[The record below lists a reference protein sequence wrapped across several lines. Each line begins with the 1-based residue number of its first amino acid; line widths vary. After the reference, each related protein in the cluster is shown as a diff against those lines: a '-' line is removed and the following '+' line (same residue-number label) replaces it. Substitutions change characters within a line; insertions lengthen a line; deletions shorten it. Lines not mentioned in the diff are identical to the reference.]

1 MTESATLDD
10 RIAARYSV
18 DRAKKLKAEAEE
30 ARAAT
35 EAFAAGLAD
44 ADKAVAAMG
53 EARSWLAELLA
64 KWRAEL
70 PGELAALESQD
81 AIHARLAEGVHDG
94 LDWIS
99 RQIAGEAKA
108 LASEPGSAI
117 DPLIAHGGAAYCERM
132 AKACAPRPHLTVSQ
146 WADQYRWLSQKGSG
160 EPGKW
165 KTERNPML
173 REIMDVLSVQSD
185 VRRIVI
191 MKPAQVGITEAC
203 VNWIGYVMQHA
214 PAPLMVLLPTL
225 ENRDAWITQKLNPL
239 LLETPIIQDLFDAR
253 RERDA
258 SNSRDAKDFP
268 GGMLFLSG
276 GNSPNSYAQR
286 SARYVILDDLDR
298 FPEEVGE
305 EGHPVA
311 LARNRAK
318 AFARYKLLL
327 ISTPTVRDASHI
339 EAEYVKSDMRH
350 YHVPCPH
357 CGEVQQLEWKHLKWP
372 DHCATSGHVTN
383 VWYVCPHC
391 GGCIEEHHKPEM
403 LAKGRWVADH
413 PERKT
418 RGYQINGLYAPIGL
432 GKAWIE
438 LAQEFLDAQK
448 DPIALKSF
456 INTELAETWEDRSH
470 QLKPAHLAERAG
482 PQLARE
488 IPRGCL
494 LLTAAA
500 DVQRGTRLELQVLG
514 HGPAPDGRGLIHW
527 TIDYIVIPGD
537 PARAEVW
544 ERLAEH
550 LNRPYTNGCGREMVI
565 EATAIDE
572 GDGYHTDDVRA
583 FCMSGLA
590 RRLMSVK
597 GLNRPS
603 KSIMP
608 KAPEPTDLKRN
619 GRADKR
625 GALTW
630 SVGTDVVKN
639 YLISKLGADAEL
651 PREQQRIR
659 FHAELE
665 NEFFEQLLAESFDPS
680 RNRWIKKAGRRNE
693 ALDTWGYA
701 WYAAHHPQ
709 VGAQRKTRKEWE
721 ALAAMLEPPPLPDGT
736 IPPPDPV
743 IAPKAVP
750 SAPAAPA
757 SSRHQALMERMR
769 GRRG

>member
-1 MTESATLDD
+1 MTEATSTLDD

-44 ADKAVAAMG
+44 ADKAIEAMRAARG
-53 EARSWLAELLA
+53 WLDDLLA
-64 KWRAEL
+64 DWRARL
-70 PGELAALESQD
+70 PAELAALESQD
-81 AIHARLAEGVHDG
+81 AIHARLAEVVHAG
-94 LDWIS
+94 L
-99 RQIAGEAKA
+99 AGLSLWLGTEAKA
-108 LASEPGSAI
+108 LANEPGSAI
-117 DPLIAHGGAAYCERM
+117 DPLVSHGGVEYCKRAAS
-132 AKACAPRPHLTVSQ
+132 AVSPRPHLTVSA

-165 KTERNPML
+165 KTDRNPML

-239 LLETPIIQDLFDAR
+239 LLETPVIQELFDAR

-339 EAEYVKSDMRH
+339 EAEYIKSDMRR
-350 YHVPCPH
+350 YHVACPH
-357 CGEVQQLEWKHLKWP
+357 CGEYQRLEWKHLKWP

-391 GGCIEEHHKPEM
+391 GGCIEEHHKPTM
-403 LAKGRWVADH
+403 LARGRWVAEH

-432 GKAWIE
+432 GKGWIE

-470 QLKPAHLAERAG
+470 QVKPKHLAERAG
-482 PQLARE
+482 AQRGRE
-488 IPRGCL
+488 IPLGCL
-494 LLTAAA
+494 MLVAGVDTQ
-500 DVQRGTRLELQVLG
+500 DDRLELHVMGL
-514 HGPAPDGRGLIHW
+514 GPAPEGERGLIHW
-527 TIDYIVIPGD
+527 TIDYVQIPGD
-537 PARAEVW
+537 PARDDVW
-544 ERLAEH
+544 DRLAEL
-550 LNRPYTNGCGREMVI
+550 LNRPYTNVRGRELVI

-572 GDGYHTDDVRA
+572 GGHHTDDVRWFA
-583 FCMSGLA
+583 MSNRA
-590 RRLMSVK
+590 RRLMAVK

-603 KSIMP
+603 RSIMP
-608 KAPEPTDLKRN
+608 GPPTPTELNRRGKADR
-619 GRADKR
+619 R

-630 SVGTDVVKN
+630 TVGTDVAKS
-639 YLISKLGADAEL
+639 YLYSRLVADAEL
-651 PREQQRIR
+651 PSDQQRIR

-665 NEFFEQLLAESFDPS
+665 D
-680 RNRWIKKAGRRNE
+680 
-693 ALDTWGYA
+693 A
-701 WYAAHHPQ
+701 WVA
-709 VGAQRKTRKEWE
+709 
-721 ALAAMLEPPPLPDGT
+721 
-736 IPPPDPV
+736 
-743 IAPKAVP
+743 
-750 SAPAAPA
+750 
-757 SSRHQALMERMR
+757 
-769 GRRG
+769 

>member
-1 MTESATLDD
+1 MTESTTLDD

-44 ADKAVAAMG
+44 ADKAIEAMRAARG
-53 EARSWLAELLA
+53 WLDDLLA
-64 KWRAEL
+64 DWRARL
-70 PGELAALESQD
+70 PAELAALESQD
-81 AIHARLAEGVHDG
+81 AIHARLAEMVHAG
-94 LDWIS
+94 L
-99 RQIAGEAKA
+99 AGLSLWLGTEAKS
-108 LASEPGSAI
+108 LATEPGSAI
-117 DPLIAHGGAAYCERM
+117 DPLIAHGGVAYCERM
-132 AKACAPRPHLTVSQ
+132 AKACAPRPHLTVSA

-165 KTERNPML
+165 KTDRNPML

-239 LLETPIIQDLFDAR
+239 LLETPIIAELFDAR

-339 EAEYVKSDMRH
+339 EAEYLKSDMRR
-350 YHVPCPH
+350 YHVACPH
-357 CGEVQQLEWKHLKWP
+357 CGEYQRLEWKHLKWP

-383 VWYVCPHC
+383 VWYVCPQC

-403 LAKGRWVADH
+403 LAKGRWIAEH
-413 PERKT
+413 PERRV

-432 GKAWIE
+432 GKAWVE

-470 QLKPAHLAERAG
+470 ALKPKHLSERAG

-488 IPRGCL
+488 IPPGCL
-494 LLTAAA
+494 LLTAGV
-500 DVQRGTRLELQVLG
+500 DVQRGTRLEMQVVG
-514 HGPAPDGRGLIHW
+514 IGPSRDSDSGRLVLTHW
-527 TIDYIVIPGD
+527 TVDYVVIPGD
-537 PARAEVW
+537 PARDEVW

-550 LNRPYTNGCGREMVI
+550 LNRPYVNAFGREMRI

-572 GDGYHTDDVRA
+572 GDGYHTDDVRWFA
-583 FCMSGLA
+583 MSHKA

-597 GLNRPS
+597 GLNRAS
-603 KSIMP
+603 KAIMP
-608 KAPEPTDLKRN
+608 AAPTPTELKRS
-619 GRADKR
+619 GKAMKS

-630 SVGTDVVKN
+630 SVGGDVGKN
-639 YLISKLGADAEL
+639 YLISKLAADAEL

-665 NEFFEQLLAESFDPS
+665 GGYFDQLLAETFDPS
-680 RNRWIKKAGRRNE
+680 RNRWIKKPGRPNE
-693 ALDTWGYA
+693 ALDTWVYA
-701 WYAAHHPQ
+701 WFAAHHPQ
-709 VGAQRKTRKEWE
+709 LQAQRKTRKEWA
-721 ALAAMLEPPPLPDGT
+721 ALAEILEPALREDGT
-736 IPPPDPV
+736 PV
-743 IAPKAVP
+743 
-750 SAPAAPA
+750 PA
-757 SSRHQALMERMR
+757 SLIPAEKPKPKQSARPAQPAGGSSH
-769 GRRG
+769 GFY